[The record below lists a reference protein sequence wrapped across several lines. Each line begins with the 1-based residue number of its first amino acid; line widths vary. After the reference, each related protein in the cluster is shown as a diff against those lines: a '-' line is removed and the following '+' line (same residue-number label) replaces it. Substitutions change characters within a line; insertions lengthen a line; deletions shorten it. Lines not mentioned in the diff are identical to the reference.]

1 MTDKRGLLLV
11 NLGSPQ
17 APTKEAVR
25 VYLAEFLHDY
35 RVVDTSRWIWC
46 PVLHG
51 IILRTRPA
59 KTAKVYE
66 SIWSEPDG
74 KGGNAQTGWE
84 EAPLIRIT
92 RAQTKAVA
100 ALLEDENVH
109 VEMAMRYGQPSIS
122 FAFERFKENGITQI
136 GVLPLYPQFAGATTA
151 SVFDGVA
158 KAMKGQADVPEL
170 RFVRNYY
177 KDPDYIAT
185 LGKSVKSHIEGLG
198 WTPDL
203 ILASYHGLPQSYVD
217 KGDPYQAECLE
228 TTQLL
233 RDYLGYSEQQLRST
247 FQSRFGPKEW
257 LRPYTDKTL
266 EALPGQGVKNICV
279 ITPGFA
285 ADCLET
291 LEEINIEGRES
302 FMEHGGQNFSF
313 IPCLNA
319 QEDHVALLAKIAREK
334 LLS

>member
-1 MTDKRGLLLV
+1 
-11 NLGSPQ
+11 
-17 APTKEAVR
+17 
-25 VYLAEFLHDY
+25 
-35 RVVDTSRWIWC
+35 
-46 PVLHG
+46 
-51 IILRTRPA
+51 
-59 KTAKVYE
+59 
-66 SIWSEPDG
+66 
-74 KGGNAQTGWE
+74 
-84 EAPLIRIT
+84 
-92 RAQTKAVA
+92 
-100 ALLEDENVH
+100 
-109 VEMAMRYGQPSIS
+109 
-122 FAFERFKENGITQI
+122 
-136 GVLPLYPQFAGATTA
+136 
-151 SVFDGVA
+151 
-158 KAMKGQADVPEL
+158 
-170 RFVRNYY
+170 VRNYY

-233 RDYLGYSEQQLRST
+233 RDYLGCSEQQLRST

-257 LRPYTDKTL
+257 LQPYTDKTL